1 MPTSNNQINDPGGQ
15 AVMDA
20 FIEAGVEPS
29 GAYNATQG
37 IENMSSDRVIAEMAV
52 MKAEL
57 NARMDALEAATQA
70 LAATTSASIKALE
83 ATIQALAASTSARID
98 ALDAQMAML
107 TWAVVAT
114 FTFIMAI
121 AATGFFRMNGWW
133 SRGRDRRR
141 PSRSQGSSRRRS
153 TQRTNSSDRR
163 DRRAP
168 RGRQRRGRSWAV
180 RTSRG
185 RSGSFRVAG
194 AGRRIHH

>member
-1 MPTSNNQINDPGGQ
+1 MPTSNHQINDPGGQ

-57 NARMDALEAATQA
+57 TSRVDALEAAIQA
-70 LAATTSASIKALE
+70 LAATTSARL
-83 ATIQALAASTSARID
+83 D
-98 ALDAQMAML
+98 ALDAQVAML
-107 TWAVVAT
+107 TWAVIAT
-114 FTFIMAI
+114 FTFITAI
-121 AATGFFRMNGWW
+121 AATGFFRKSGWW
-133 SRGRDRRR
+133 SPGDDRHRPARSHGSGGRRHTQ
-141 PSRSQGSSRRRS
+141 PSKSSG
-153 TQRTNSSDRR
+153 RR

-168 RGRQRRGRSWAV
+168 RGRQRHGQPRAV
-180 RTSRG
+180 RTTRG

-194 AGRRIHH
+194 AARRIHH